1 MVPRTILGVVGAA
14 VMVAVMSAQ
23 APAQPPKGIAVDR
36 GRPTQHDDPLPV
48 FDFAYFIGTWSFEWD
63 VPEGPM
69 GAAGTITGKTVYRA
83 IGAQTY
89 EAATTATGPDG
100 PFTIKETITYEKDAK
115 GVSRDVVDSRG
126 FTYAQKATI
135 GGDLGGFYNIF
146 FESAPFIAGG
156 KSVRIKN
163 NIRTGSP
170 LAYRQAISVSVDG
183 GAYRNYGSP
192 WWRKAE

>member
-1 MVPRTILGVVGAA
+1 MVRRTILGVFGAA
-14 VMVAVMSAQ
+14 VMVAAMSAQ

-89 EAATTATGPDG
+89 EAATTATGPKRPPEYSLDSDIAT
-100 PFTIKETITYEKDAK
+100 PCIY
-115 GVSRDVVDSRG
+115 RVVTNCSG
-126 FTYAQKATI
+126 HANPA
-135 GGDLGGFYNIF
+135 
-146 FESAPFIAGG
+146 
-156 KSVRIKN
+156 
-163 NIRTGSP
+163 
-170 LAYRQAISVSVDG
+170 
-183 GAYRNYGSP
+183 
-192 WWRKAE
+192 

>member
-1 MVPRTILGVVGAA
+1 MVPRTILGVFGAA

-100 PFTIKETITYEKDAK
+100 PFTIDKLKASLNEVEALLLADLELEEAYLGVQRAARRAQIKSAYVAMRAFVEKRVPYLENALK
-115 GVSRDVVDSRG
+115 R
-126 FTYAQKATI
+126 
-135 GGDLGGFYNIF
+135 
-146 FESAPFIAGG
+146 
-156 KSVRIKN
+156 
-163 NIRTGSP
+163 
-170 LAYRQAISVSVDG
+170 
-183 GAYRNYGSP
+183 
-192 WWRKAE
+192 